1 MCSWGGTRLA
11 GGQETVSGR
20 EEAELSTIA
29 LTTNQCHAL
38 HTLSAVLCSICEL
51 VAEMDKGSPELYA
64 LKCACFIKMLLG
76 FDIFISLCFVHD
88 GIAYIK
94 AGHIQPAGKITV
106 YTL

>member
-1 MCSWGGTRLA
+1 MPVCSWGGTRLA

-20 EEAELSTIA
+20 EAELSTIA

-76 FDIFISLCFVHD
+76 FDIFISLSPD
-88 GIAYIK
+88 
-94 AGHIQPAGKITV
+94 PAF
-106 YTL
+106 LWQANLD